1 MKSRKGRSDV
11 DALALQYR
19 RLEFLSRSPLQAIL
33 RCTRELQDFDDW
45 PFAGTAGEVRVA
57 PQYFAQVYQQDQH
70 GVRYAKEWIAA
81 HKLEDCELAHE
92 LVGNLMSVD
101 HALLY
106 DGLNILNTASFEVL
120 AGRCYGLERAFE
132 PCTEAGD
139 WCDETKGRVRLHLL
153 DRYDLSLIMSADAQI
168 RSADL
173 AVKREMQGHLQFEK
187 CMKKAT
193 QSSRAEDSEDFF
205 AYS

>member
-1 MKSRKGRSDV
+1 
-11 DALALQYR
+11 
-19 RLEFLSRSPLQAIL
+19 
-33 RCTRELQDFDDW
+33 
-45 PFAGTAGEVRVA
+45 
-57 PQYFAQVYQQDQH
+57 
-70 GVRYAKEWIAA
+70 
-81 HKLEDCELAHE
+81 
-92 LVGNLMSVD
+92 MSVD

-106 DGLNILNTASFEVL
+106 DGLNILNTASSEVL
-120 AGRCYGLERAFE
+120 ARRCYGLERAFE
-132 PCTEAGD
+132 LCTEAGD

-193 QSSRAEDSEDFF
+193 QSSRAEDSEYFF
-205 AYS
+205 AFS